1 MASFYAELQVA
12 GATYPVRHC
21 TYEFTQA
28 TSERG
33 RVTAKVRHSL
43 VQLLLDV
50 PTDDKLLDWAH
61 MPGKPLAGRVSFY
74 DAKGGPVLETLTWEE
89 GQCVGYQ
96 EEFVS
101 GSITEG
107 AYVCHLTIAAPK
119 LTLQPGG
126 PLAYV
131 APAPGQHGSPP
142 SAAATVLAATKLK
155 AEEVATGVIKKVL
168 TPAGEV
174 GTELFGVGLAAI
186 TRTASLTLGLLL
198 TPTNSRDDPGYAS
211 EWELYRRNQ
220 QGLSPL
226 NPAQLR
232 LAQLERLREQGDLT
246 AAEETELITLLG
258 QVKGIHVRSL
268 ADLPT
273 FASRLPDAAAR
284 PTGSVTR
291 INPLDEAENQLAL
304 RRENESAVI
313 LAQAGYKV
321 EQNPTV
327 AGTTRNPDYLIENR
341 VFDCYAPTNSK
352 PRSIASTL
360 EGKIKKG
367 QAQRFILNLEDSH
380 VDIQALQQQFTQYP
394 VAGLQEVIVIKHQQ
408 VIPFIP

>member
-12 GATYPVRHC
+12 SATYPVRTC
-21 TYEFTQA
+21 SYEFTQA

-33 RVTAKVRHSL
+33 RVIAKVRHN
-43 VQLLLDV
+43 VVLLTLDV
-50 PTDDKLLDWAH
+50 PVDDLLLSWAH
-61 MPGKPLAGRVSFY
+61 SPYQPLAGQVIFY
-74 DAKGGPVLETLTWEE
+74 DAKGGPALETLAWED

-101 GSITEG
+101 GNVAEG
-107 AYVCHLTIAAPK
+107 AYVCHLTIATPK
-119 LTLQPGG
+119 LTMQPGG

-131 APAPGQHGSPP
+131 APTPGEHGSSA
-142 SAAATVLAATKLK
+142 SAAATLLAATKLQ
-155 AEEVATGVIKKVL
+155 AEELVTGILKKVI

-174 GTELFGVGLAAI
+174 GTEILGVGAAALA
-186 TRTASLTLGLLL
+186 RTASLTLGLLL

-220 QGLSPL
+220 APFNPL
-226 NPAQLR
+226 TSDQLR
-232 LAQLERLREQGDLT
+232 LAQLERLQEQGDLT
-246 AAEETELITLLG
+246 AAEEVELLALLG
-258 QVKGIHVRSL
+258 KVKGIHVASL

-273 FASRLPDAAAR
+273 RASRLPDATAR

-291 INPLDEAENQLAL
+291 INPLDEPENQQAL
-304 RRENESAVI
+304 RRENESAVL

-321 EQNPTV
+321 AQNPTV
-327 AGTTRNPDYLIENR
+327 AGTTRNPDYLLENR

-352 PRSIASTL
+352 PRAIATTL

-367 QAQRFILNLEDSH
+367 QAQRFILNLEDSN
-380 VDIQALQQQFTQYP
+380 VDITALQQQFTQYP
-394 VAGLQEVIVIKHQQ
+394 VAGLQEVIIIKHQQ

>member
-12 GATYPVRHC
+12 SATYPVRTC

-33 RVTAKVRHSL
+33 RVAAKVRHSL
-43 VQLLLDV
+43 VLLTLDV
-50 PTDDKLLDWAH
+50 PHNDLLLAWAH
-61 MPGKPLAGRVSFY
+61 APHKVLAGRVVFY
-74 DAKGGPVLETLTWEE
+74 DAKGGPALETLAWED

-101 GSITEG
+101 GSITAG
-107 AYVCHLTIAAPK
+107 AYVCRLTITTPK
-119 LTLQPGG
+119 LTMQPGG

-131 APAPGQHGSPP
+131 APAPGEHGSPA
-142 SAAATVLAATKLK
+142 SAAATVLAATRLK
-155 AEEVATGVIKKVL
+155 AEELATGLLKKVI

-174 GTELFGVGLAAI
+174 GTELLGVGLATIA
-186 TRTASLTLGLLL
+186 RTASLTLGFLL
-198 TPTNSRDDPGYAS
+198 TPTNSRDDPGYAA

-220 QGLSPL
+220 
-226 NPAQLR
+226 AQLKPITPDQFR
-232 LAQLERLREQGDLT
+232 LAQLERLHEQGDLT
-246 AAEETELITLLG
+246 AAEETELLALLG
-258 QVKGIHVRSL
+258 KVKGIWVQSL

-273 FASRLPDAAAR
+273 QASRLADATAR
-284 PTGSVTR
+284 PGGFVTR
-291 INPLDEAENQLAL
+291 INPLDEPENQQAL

-341 VFDCYAPTNSK
+341 IFDCYAPTNSK
-352 PRSIASTL
+352 PRAIATTL

-367 QAQRFILNLEDSH
+367 QAQRFILSLEDSS
-380 VDIQALQQQFTQYP
+380 VDIKALQQQFAQYP
-394 VAGLQEVIVIKHQQ
+394 VAGLQEVIIIKHQQ
-408 VIPFIP
+408 VLPFIP

>member
-12 GATYPVRHC
+12 SATYPVRTC
-21 TYEFTQA
+21 SYEFTQA

-33 RVTAKVRHSL
+33 RVVAKVRHN
-43 VQLLLDV
+43 VVLLTLDV
-50 PTDDKLLDWAH
+50 PADDLLLSWAH
-61 MPGKPLAGRVSFY
+61 SPYKPLAGQVIFY
-74 DAKGGPVLETLTWEE
+74 DAKGGPALETLAWED

-101 GSITEG
+101 GNVAEG
-107 AYVCHLTIAAPK
+107 AYVCHLTIATPK
-119 LTLQPGG
+119 LTMQPGG

-131 APAPGQHGSPP
+131 APTPGEHG
-142 SAAATVLAATKLK
+142 SAAATLLAATKLQ
-155 AEEVATGVIKKVL
+155 AEELATGILKKVI

-174 GTELFGVGLAAI
+174 GTEILGVGAAALA
-186 TRTASLTLGLLL
+186 RTASLTLGLLL
-198 TPTNSRDDPGYAS
+198 TPTNNSRDDPGYAS

-220 QGLSPL
+220 APFNPL
-226 NPAQLR
+226 TPDQLR
-232 LAQLERLREQGDLT
+232 LAQLERLQEQGDLT
-246 AAEETELITLLG
+246 AAEEVELLALLG
-258 QVKGIHVRSL
+258 KVKGIHVPSL

-273 FASRLPDAAAR
+273 RASRLPDATAR

-291 INPLDEAENQLAL
+291 INPLDEPENQQAL
-304 RRENESAVI
+304 RRENESAVL

-321 EQNPTV
+321 AQNPTV

-352 PRSIASTL
+352 PRAIATTL

-367 QAQRFILNLEDSH
+367 QAQRFILNLEDSN
-380 VDIQALQQQFTQYP
+380 VDITALQQQFTQYP
-394 VAGLQEVIVIKHQQ
+394 VAGLQEVIIIKHQQ